1 MQYSYTPHGVCS
13 RAILIDAEDGI
24 VNKVQ
29 FIGGCSGNT
38 QGIAALV
45 EGMPLDEVV
54 KRLEGIKCGSRPTS
68 CPDQLAKALKKVAEE
83 QYAFLPEKKNGTGLL
98 KMETLSRFVLA

>member
-54 KRLEGIKCGSRPTS
+54 KRLEGIKCGR
-68 CPDQLAKALKKVAEE
+68 PDQLAKALKKVAEE
-83 QYAFLPEKKNGTGLL
+83 Q
-98 KMETLSRFVLA
+98 